1 MPDGSDRSQRQKAA
15 REAMKRLVLILTLTV
30 ALGGCMQSGR
40 FGRSQSAPPVVEPA
54 NTAPLGEVE
63 SAPLDA
69 PGAPLEPAP
78 PVVTAAPAITSAN
91 DPYTWARVDGQRM
104 ADNPL
109 LLKQGQADRQACY
122 AASATAASAD
132 AYVKCMRSR
141 GYTQLTN

>member
-1 MPDGSDRSQRQKAA
+1 MT
-15 REAMKRLVLILTLTV
+15 RLVLILTLTV
-30 ALGGCMQSGR
+30 ALGGCMPSSR
-40 FGRSQSAPPVVEPA
+40 FGRSQPAQPAIDAA
-54 NTAPLGEVE
+54 NTAPLGAVE
-63 SAPLDA
+63 TAPLDA
-69 PGAPLEPAP
+69 PGAPMDAVPPVAGAAP
-78 PVVTAAPAITSAN
+78 PITAAS

-141 GYTQLTN
+141 GYTQITN

>member
-1 MPDGSDRSQRQKAA
+1 M
-15 REAMKRLVLILTLTV
+15 MRLVLILTLTV
-30 ALGGCMQSGR
+30 ALGGCLQSGR
-40 FGRSQSAPPVVEPA
+40 FGRSQPAQPAVEAA
-54 NTAPLGEVE
+54 NTAPLGAVE

-69 PGAPLEPAP
+69 PGAPLDATPPA
-78 PVVTAAPAITSAN
+78 VAAPAITSAN